1 MIFPLSHHHRLIAHR
16 GNLDG
21 PNPEKEN
28 HPDYIH
34 AAVKEGYEVE
44 VDLWKVDNNLYLGH
58 DSPQYRINEKYLNL
72 VASAGFLWTHAKN
85 IEALQYL
92 TAFENMPVTRR
103 WNYFWHQEDDYT
115 LTSLHYIWAYP
126 GKKLTNNSICVLPER
141 ANYDTL
147 ELRSCKGV
155 CTDFVYQYESLL
167 ND

>member
-34 AAVKEGYEVE
+34 TAVKEGYEVE

-85 IEALQYL
+85 IEALHRML
-92 TAFENMPVTRR
+92 EEPAIHC
-103 WNYFWHQEDDYT
+103 FWHENDLVT
-115 LTSLHYIWAYP
+115 LTSKGYVWKYP
-126 GKKLTNNSICVLPER
+126 EVYFQGKLW
-141 ANYDTL
+141 
-147 ELRSCKGV
+147 GV
-155 CTDFVYQYESLL
+155 CSDWV
-167 ND
+167 